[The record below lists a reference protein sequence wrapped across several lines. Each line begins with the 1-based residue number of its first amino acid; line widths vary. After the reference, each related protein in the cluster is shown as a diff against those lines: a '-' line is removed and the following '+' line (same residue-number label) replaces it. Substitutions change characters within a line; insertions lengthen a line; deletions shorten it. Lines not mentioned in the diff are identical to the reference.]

1 MYACM
6 CVFAYTCMD
15 TTVCVGLNARV
26 LAPVC
31 VCYERV
37 ASQQSP
43 RGAPALLSSPHNLT
57 KTLISPPMMDA
68 YGFLRR

>member
-1 MYACM
+1 M
-6 CVFAYTCMD
+6 CVFEYTSID
-15 TTVCVGLNARV
+15 TTMCAGLNARV
-26 LAPVC
+26 LARVCVC